1 MEIYDFGLRLKE
13 LRESKQLSQQEVA
26 ERLSVGR
33 STISGY
39 ERNTITPSVEQL
51 VRMAVLYNTSLDYMM
66 GIDDRTCLFLD
77 DLDESQQQAVID
89 IVDRLKRESLR
100 WKCFSP
106 SALLYAQLSHITIP
120 VFLYYQCLAH
130 NPI

>member
-66 GIDDRTCLFLD
+66 GIDDRICLFLD

-89 IVDRLKRESLR
+89 IVDRLKRE
-100 WKCFSP
+100 
-106 SALLYAQLSHITIP
+106 
-120 VFLYYQCLAH
+120 FLKLK
-130 NPI
+130 

>member
-89 IVDRLKRESLR
+89 IVDRLKRE
-100 WKCFSP
+100 
-106 SALLYAQLSHITIP
+106 
-120 VFLYYQCLAH
+120 FLKLK
-130 NPI
+130 

>member
-66 GIDDRTCLFLD
+66 GIDDRSCLFLD

-89 IVDRLKRESLR
+89 IVDRLKRE
-100 WKCFSP
+100 
-106 SALLYAQLSHITIP
+106 
-120 VFLYYQCLAH
+120 FLKLK
-130 NPI
+130 